1 MASPADENKKGLSP
15 WGFRE
20 EETGKQPV
28 MMLSWLRTEGEIWCS
43 RANPGQNVFL
53 CSQPSG

>member
-15 WGFRE
+15 LGFRE

-28 MMLSWLRTEGEIWCS
+28 MMLRTEGEIWCS
-43 RANPGQNVFL
+43 LANPGHEVFL